1 MTARKNVNV
10 WLCWCLSLVFFC
22 PSDTLNRKRSE
33 QVRGW
38 LSPLGR
44 LRWASTWVTTGICSQ
59 THSRAQKE
67 THRWHLSPLSCIASP
82 QCLFLMGIRSTKHI
96 WLNLAQN
103 EFEKTITSL
112 YFFFVSLLSLN
123 VFPHYYP
130 DIPIGITKL
139 LLYLLTNYYH
149 TITMLLLSCKIKWYR
164 V

>member
-38 LSPLGR
+38 LNPLGR
-44 LRWASTWVTTGICSQ
+44 LWWASTWVTTGICSQ

-112 YFFFVSLLSLN
+112 YFFFCLVAVVKCVSSLLPRYTHWYYQAITLLCFLFIN
-123 VFPHYYP
+123 KLLPHYYHV
-130 DIPIGITKL
+130 ITEL
-139 LLYLLTNYYH
+139 
-149 TITMLLLSCKIKWYR
+149 
-164 V
+164 